1 MKPMQ
6 SERTPARSVRSV
18 LAGFVLVPFA
28 VIVGLAVTGVL
39 FLIIAGTGAP
49 VRDALWHASP
59 GARKQFWRSQGCT
72 DAELD

>member
-1 MKPMQ
+1 MKQ
-6 SERTPARSVRSV
+6 LQFEKGPARPVTSDR
-18 LAGFVLVPFA
+18 AGFVLVPFA

-39 FLIIAGTGAP
+39 FLIIAGTGAL